1 MLRSGSICISFLYKY
16 LTTKNEIEEND
27 EIISESDNGKKLIK
41 KADKLKCLTET
52 FQSYGGVLAK
62 LSQILCSDEQNNQVF
77 SDCKPFSQ
85 KETIEYFK
93 KYYQTDIDFFKNVNS
108 VDFNVF
114 KSGSI
119 GQVHKAIYNKD
130 NELKDIVIKVQ
141 YTGLKEQV
149 DSDLFI
155 LDTIIKYLYKFSNLS
170 NAMVDIKT
178 KLNEELDYKIELYN
192 QKLIYDLWK
201 EHENINIPEVI
212 PEISNDKILSMYF
225 VDADTLTSFINNS
238 TQEER
243 NKIGKYIVEFIFTS
257 IFKHNIFYSDI
268 HYGNFLIKDNKEL
281 YVMDFG
287 CLNFIKDDM
296 LNNLKLIHKSI
307 LNDDIDSFYF
317 AIENLG
323 IIDKNISTESKIYSY
338 EYFKFQ
344 YIPWISNNFEFTEEW
359 LQKSIY
365 KDVDLMKEWNLPPN
379 MVYLNKIPFGLFH
392 ILTKLKLKYDFT
404 EFFKE
409 LLE

>member
-1 MLRSGSICISFLYKY
+1 MIRSGSICASFLYKY
-16 LTTKNEIEEND
+16 LTSKNDIEEND
-27 EIISESDNGKKLIK
+27 SGKKLIK

-62 LSQILCSDEQNNQVF
+62 LTQILCSDEQNNQVF

-93 KYYQTDIDFFKNVNS
+93 KIYETDINFFKNVHS
-108 VDFNVF
+108 VDFDVF
-114 KSGSI
+114 KSGSV
-119 GQVHKAIYNKD
+119 GQVHKAIYKKD
-130 NELKDIVIKVQ
+130 GIKDIVIKVQ
-141 YTGLKEQV
+141 YSGLKEQV

-155 LDTIIKYLYKFSNLS
+155 LDTIIKYLYKFSDLS

-192 QKLIYDLWK
+192 QQLISNIWK
-201 EHENINIPEVI
+201 NDENINIPEVI

-225 VDADTLTSFINNS
+225 IDADSLTYFINNS

-243 NKIGKYIVEFIFTS
+243 NKIGKYIVEFIFIN

-268 HYGNFLIKDNKEL
+268 HYGNFLIKDNKKL

-296 LNNLKLIHKSI
+296 LDNLKLIHKSI
-307 LNDDIDSFYF
+307 LNDDVHSFYI

-323 IIDKNISTESKIYSY
+323 IIDANISIESKIYSY
-338 EYFKFQ
+338 QYFKLQ
-344 YIPWISNNFEFTEEW
+344 YTPWTSKDFEFTEEW

-365 KDVDLMKEWNLPPN
+365 KDIDLMKEWNLPSN

-392 ILTKLKLKYDFT
+392 ILTKLKLKFDFT

>member
-1 MLRSGSICISFLYKY
+1 MLRSGSICVSFLYKY
-16 LTTKNEIEEND
+16 LTSKNDNEEN
-27 EIISESDNGKKLIK
+27 ENSESDNGKKLIK
-41 KADKLKCLTET
+41 NADKLKCLTET

-62 LSQILCSDEQNNQVF
+62 LSQILCSDEQNSQVF

-93 KYYQTDIDFFKNVNS
+93 KFYDNNIDFFKNVEN

-114 KSGSI
+114 KSGSV
-119 GQVHKAIYNKD
+119 GQVHKALYNID
-130 NELKDIVIKVQ
+130 NDIKDIIIKVQ

-155 LDTIIKYLYKFSNLS
+155 LDTIVKYLYKFSDLS

-178 KLNEELDYKIELYN
+178 KLNEELDYKIELNN
-192 QKLIYDLWK
+192 QQLISNIWK
-201 EHENINIPEVI
+201 NHENIFIPQVI
-212 PEISNDKILSMYF
+212 PELSNDKIISMHFVEADSLTYF
-225 VDADTLTSFINNS
+225 ISNS

-243 NKIGKYIVEFIFTS
+243 NIIGKYIVEFVFIN
-257 IFKHNIFYSDI
+257 IFKHKIFYSDI
-268 HYGNFLIKDNKEL
+268 HYGNFLVKDNKKL

-296 LNNLKLIHKSI
+296 LDNLKLIHKSI
-307 LNDDIDSFYF
+307 LNDNIDSFYN

-323 IIDKNISTESKIYSY
+323 IIDKNISSESKNYAY

-344 YIPWISNNFEFTEEW
+344 YIPWTSNDFEFTEEW
-359 LQKSIY
+359 LEKSIY
-365 KDVDLMKEWNLPPN
+365 KDIDLMKEWNLPSN

-404 EFFKE
+404 NFFKE
-409 LLE
+409 LL